1 MEPPAMVHVIAHLE
15 LQPGTLEAFLAA
27 FREVAEV
34 VRAEPGCIA
43 YVPTV
48 DADTG
53 IASQHRVGGEHV
65 TVVEQWASVEALQAH
80 DAAPHM
86 QLFRARLRGLVTGR
100 QIRMLTPV

>member
-1 MEPPAMVHVIAHLE
+1 MIHVVAHLE
-15 LQPGTLEAFLAA
+15 LRPGALSAFLAA
-27 FREVAEV
+27 FREVAEI
-34 VRAEPGCIA
+34 VRAEPGCVA

-53 IASQHRVGGEHV
+53 IASQHRAGGEHV
-65 TVVEQWASVEALQAH
+65 TIVEQWASVEALRTH

-86 QLFRARLRGLVTGR
+86 QRFRARIRELVTGR